1 MGIIIPFRLP
11 IAISSPLALLALA
24 IVSAF
29 PFISMPKQYF
39 FSVGRFSCTA
49 LASAI
54 VSVVVGTLAMASPAI
69 ALDCAE
75 MGELAQYDSRCWES
89 LPPTMAPKA
98 GNSSPSSPLSGGLGA
113 TLGNGLQAF
122 QGTWKFDYEKTM
134 ADYRQSPE
142 YKPEEDIE
150 ALSGLLNF
158 MFGMVSLKIAGN
170 QLQMSVAGT
179 GEVTTIDCQV
189 NSSTVTVVI
198 AQCTKEGDTKTIKFE
213 NVLPGQYMKFG
224 AVGEN
229 DCPYCVWRR
238 VGP

>member
-1 MGIIIPFRLP
+1 
-11 IAISSPLALLALA
+11 
-24 IVSAF
+24 
-29 PFISMPKQYF
+29 MPKQYF
-39 FSVGRFSCTA
+39 FSVARASLPTG
-49 LASAI
+49 ASAI
-54 VSVVVGTLAMASPAI
+54 LSVLVGTLAIPTPAI

-98 GNSSPSSPLSGGLGA
+98 GNSSPPSAGPSPA
-113 TLGNGLQAF
+113 LGNGLQAF

-158 MFGMVSLKIAGN
+158 MFGMVSLKITGN

-189 NSSTVTVVI
+189 DSSTTTVVM

-213 NVLPGQYMKFG
+213 NVLPGQYMRFN

>member
-1 MGIIIPFRLP
+1 
-11 IAISSPLALLALA
+11 
-24 IVSAF
+24 
-29 PFISMPKQYF
+29 MPKQYF
-39 FSVGRFSCTA
+39 FSVGRIP
-49 LASAI
+49 LLPVASAI
-54 VSVVVGTLAMASPAI
+54 VSVLVDPLAMSSPAI
-69 ALDCAE
+69 ALDCSK

-98 GNSSPSSPLSGGLGA
+98 GNSSSPSGRPNSA
-113 TLGNGLQAF
+113 LGNGLQAF

-134 ADYRQSPE
+134 EGYRKSPE

-158 MFGMVSLKIAGN
+158 MFGMVSLKIVGN

-179 GEVTTIDCQV
+179 GEVTTIDCQE
-189 NSSTVTVVI
+189 NSSTATVVM

-213 NVLPGQYMKFG
+213 NVLPGQYMRFS
-224 AVGEN
+224 AVGED